1 MPSNGG
7 LHNRLAFITA
17 DDSDWSLLGLW
28 LDHSKDGE
36 LCELEPYG
44 KSYVCIRRHCGGGLA
59 LEFPETDE
67 FGDYLRALRGHTAQR
82 KTIYVRT
89 YMHLQMQCEYA
100 TMRNKAHGSTV
111 SDTILPYTNWSRP
124 NLCRKFTAVLE
135 EVHADDRSS
144 DNIKR
149 FLNSLS
155 PHVRHIRPR
164 MT

>member
-82 KTIYVRT
+82 KTIYVRICT
-89 YMHLQMQCEYA
+89 CKCSASTRRCATRHMVQQSATLYYLTQIGRVPICAENLQQSLKRC
-100 TMRNKAHGSTV
+100 MRTTGAL
-111 SDTILPYTNWSRP
+111 IISRD
-124 NLCRKFTAVLE
+124 F
-135 EVHADDRSS
+135 
-144 DNIKR
+144 
-149 FLNSLS
+149 
-155 PHVRHIRPR
+155 
-164 MT
+164 